1 MEQPDYEALACP
13 ELIIPDGKY
22 PVFQLLSTK
31 AQIFLIMDLL
41 TSAECDYLVNISS
54 DMWRPSGITRP
65 TPDKDFRTSKTADI
79 GMVKDPIVQVV
90 DQRICDVLGIPLEY
104 SEATQIQLYE
114 VGQQFKHHTDFFKD
128 VGSEYQQYV
137 GARGNRTWTFMVYLN
152 DVEEGGGTDFKSVN
166 CTIKPRKGMGLAWN
180 NRHAD
185 GETNTNTEHAG
196 LPIIKGT
203 KVVITKWFREN
214 K

>member
-1 MEQPDYEALACP
+1 MDFEALACP

-31 AQIFLIMDLL
+31 LQLFLINDLL
-41 TSAECDYLVNISS
+41 TSAECDYLIAIASEKL
-54 DMWRPSGITRP
+54 RPSSITRP
-65 TPDKDFRTSKTADI
+65 SPDKEFRTSQTADI
-79 GMVKDPIVQVV
+79 GMIKDPIVQLV
-90 DQRICDVLGIPLEY
+90 DQRICDVLGIPAEY
-104 SEATQIQLYE
+104 SEATQIQRYD

-128 VGSEYQQYV
+128 VGSEYQEFAGV
-137 GARGNRTWTFMVYLN
+137 RGNRTWTFMVYLN

-166 CTIKPRKGMGLAWN
+166 CIIKPRKGMGVAWN
-180 NRHAD
+180 NREMD
-185 GETNTNTEHAG
+185 GETNPNTEHAG